1 MYQDRSIFTAIMAYA
16 RPRSE
21 RHSFEETLSQSG
33 INLSD
38 IDMTLPENILA
49 LNSEYFRLL
58 FDKDNSSDREAM
70 RVIFDLEHEL
80 TPVLARMEAGGV
92 FLDRSL
98 LDTESVNLRRRIEDL
113 KKTIFFSAWEEFNIS
128 SSKQLQVILFEK
140 LWLQSGKKNKTG
152 YSVDAEVL
160 EFLQDKHPIILP
172 LLEYRTLTKLQTTYF
187 DVLPRSISPRTNRI
201 HPTYIQIGAATGRI
215 ACEDPN
221 LQNIPAH
228 GEGSEILRRAF
239 RPEDSHTVYVVADFS
254 QMELK
259 ILANLSGDQ
268 AFQDAFLAWGDIHQ
282 RTAEFLFGHTNI
294 SWDERRIAK
303 AVNFGV
309 IYGVSGFGLMKTTGL
324 SRKDADSFIKAFY
337 DAYPGVWSYYERL
350 LEWVRTK
357 WYAET
362 FLGRRRWIDGINDSN
377 KMLRSAAERE
387 AMNMPIQGTGADV
400 LKLSLI
406 KADRLIRE
414 LFDEVK
420 MVMNIH
426 DEIVFEVPRFQA
438 DAFCEK
444 LREILV
450 YKDLGPIPLNVDIGV
465 GENWWEAK

>member
-1 MYQDRSIFTAIMAYA
+1 MRYA
-16 RPRSE
+16 RPRSQ
-21 RHSFEETLSQSG
+21 RHSFEEVLSEAWYD
-33 INLSD
+33 LTH
-38 IDMTLPENILA
+38 IDVALPENMLA
-49 LNSEYFRLL
+49 LEAEYFRIVCNE
-58 FDKDNSSDREAM
+58 DSSPELQAM
-70 RVIFDLEHEL
+70 KKVFDLEHQL
-80 TPVLARMEAGGV
+80 VPVLAHMEANGV
-92 FLDRSL
+92 FLDASL
-98 LDTESVNLRRRIEDL
+98 LIAESKNILRRIEDL
-113 KKTIFFSAWEEFNIS
+113 KKIIYLHAGEEFNIS

-160 EFLQDKHPIILP
+160 EFLQDKHSIILP
-172 LLEYRTLTKLQTTYF
+172 LLEYRTLTKLQSTYF
-187 DVLPRSISPRTNRI
+187 DVLPRSISSRTNRI

-215 ACEDPN
+215 ACEEPN

-228 GEGSEILRRAF
+228 WEGSEILRRAF
-239 RPEDSHTVYVVADFS
+239 RPANSDIVYVVADFA

-259 ILANLSGDQ
+259 ILANLSGDRG
-268 AFQDAFLAWGDIHQ
+268 FQDAFLAWGDIHQ

-294 SWDERRIAK
+294 SGDERRIAK

-324 SRKDADSFIKAFY
+324 PRKDADSFIKAFY

-444 LREILV
+444 LQETLA
-450 YKDLGPIPLNVDIGV
+450 YTELGPIALNVDIGV
-465 GENWWEAK
+465 GENWWEAKQ